1 MKLHLSKKKKSEKRK
16 SIHRTFTSKPLEF
29 KIVGIKLKKFLTIS
43 YIQIRSLVPQLEESI
58 SNLIALI
65 IHKI

>member
-1 MKLHLSKKKKSEKRK
+1 MKLHLNKRKKSEKRK
-16 SIHRTFTSKPLEF
+16 SIHRTFTLKQLEF
-29 KIVGIKLKKFLTIS
+29 KIVGIKLKRFLIINF
-43 YIQIRSLVPQLEESI
+43 IQIRSSVLQLEESI